1 MIVLRLLPSLLPL
14 RALESEIK
22 MVIASYKEHSTSRS
36 HLGNVEIQMKNYVQ
50 LRLTLNKVHLELMSW
65 EGYWSHQQVGL
76 VK

>member
-1 MIVLRLLPSLLPL
+1 
-14 RALESEIK
+14 

-50 LRLTLNKVHLELMSW
+50 LRLTLNKVHLELTSW